1 MRILIS
7 PRPTAKY
14 SVGIFLQR
22 VTKELNRRG
31 YKWTAH
37 PFHYSGFSM
46 FSWDYV
52 FMMGTPR
59 HIEKALS
66 SRKPIIVTMGKPE
79 SREEHKALNK
89 DYLPEHEKQELLMA
103 RAIME
108 SDKVVFISQYV
119 ENIWREIFNARGL
132 SFPAVKKVRVIYH
145 GVDINCFMQASE
157 RENAP
162 FVLGS
167 AGALRL
173 RYRLGTLFAVSR
185 LLKFEHRVLI
195 VGSMD
200 TECKDEFGKA
210 MKDSEL
216 SGRTKYVPWV
226 NARALP
232 NYYRQMHCLFHP
244 VDYEGF
250 GNVVAEALACGVPV
264 VVPAHGAPK
273 EYILH
278 NGGVAVD
285 TEQFNYN
292 EEFCHKMANAV
303 TQIRENWLEFV
314 RGARESA
321 VQNVSIEKC
330 IDSYLDFMELPRH
343 FGINKQ

>member
-7 PRPTAKY
+7 PRPTSKY
-14 SVGIFLQR
+14 SVGIFLGQ
-22 VTKELNRRG
+22 VALDLARRG

-37 PFHYSGFSM
+37 PFNYLGFSV
-46 FSWDYV
+46 FPWQYA
-52 FMMGTPR
+52 FMMGCPR
-59 HIEKALS
+59 YMERILS
-66 SRKPIIVTMGKPE
+66 SSKPVILTIGKPE
-79 SREEHKALNK
+79 SREECKAVNRE
-89 DYLPEHEKQELLMA
+89 YLREYEQQELMMA
-103 RAIME
+103 RAIMKSE
-108 SDKVVFISQYV
+108 KVVFNSQYTK
-119 ENIWREIFNARGL
+119 EIWRKIFSARGFDL
-132 SFPAVKKVRVIYH
+132 PSDGKVRVIYH
-145 GVDINCFMQASE
+145 GLDINWFTPASE
-157 RENAP
+157 RGNAP

-167 AGALRL
+167 VGALRF
-173 RYRLGTLFAVSR
+173 RYRLATLFAVSR
-185 LLKFEHRVLI
+185 LFKFEHRVLI

-200 TECKDEFGKA
+200 TECKDEFRKA

-226 NARALP
+226 NATALP

-278 NGGVAVD
+278 NGGIVVD

-303 TQIRENWLEFV
+303 TQIRENWVEFV
-314 RGARESA
+314 QGARESA

-330 IDSYLDFMELPRH
+330 VDSYLDFMKLPH
-343 FGINKQ
+343 HIGINKQ